1 MPMTR
6 PILALAPTV
15 VALVIAAV
23 AGAGTSTY
31 VGPQY
36 WPPGN
41 GGSSSYSNWSYNFF
55 SKSAGGYDTTV
66 TFIDNVSYSWHRT
79 VRNTAKDQ
87 YTFWV
92 GPSGM
97 QRKGHCLSHAGG
109 FNGSCWV
116 AT

>member
-1 MPMTR
+1 MPMR

-41 GGSSSYSNWSYNFF
+41 GGSSSYSNWFYNFF
-55 SKSAGGYDTTV
+55 SKSAGGYDKLFDV
-66 TFIDNVSYSWHRT
+66 VNFLV
-79 VRNTAKDQ
+79 AKEAAA
-87 YTFWV
+87 V
-92 GPSGM
+92 GKKS
-97 QRKGHCLSHAGG
+97 
-109 FNGSCWV
+109 
-116 AT
+116 